1 MCSRPRPGEDFVR
14 FHAYRFNPEAVACL
28 MRELRDF
35 VRKGSML
42 AREDL
47 GIGLQ
52 VDFLSLVD
60 VDALTPNPVDE
71 HVGSTSKP

>member
-1 MCSRPRPGEDFVR
+1 
-14 FHAYRFNPEAVACL
+14 